1 MNKIT
6 KKLSIIDDIQREQD
20 IYELAIDIA
29 RQIFPIPQL
38 LIKYNITE
46 KELEE
51 LYNTSVFKEIIKQA
65 TGEWNAASSTHKRT
79 KLKAAVIVEQTLP
92 TLLESMVN
100 TRESLAER
108 VRALDTVAKIAGL
121 NSGEGSGGPVGST
134 FKLSINLNAGGMGEG
149 GEGGSGGRGG
159 SRGEDGDRSDEAD
172 SITLEMG
179 EEPISELNTQEEIR
193 EEYPPTAIPRNIKAC
208 NPHQLIS
215 LRFSGIALEE
225 L

>member
-29 RQIFPIPQL
+29 RQIFPIPLL

-159 SRGEDGDRSDEAD
+159 GGGGGRGEDGD